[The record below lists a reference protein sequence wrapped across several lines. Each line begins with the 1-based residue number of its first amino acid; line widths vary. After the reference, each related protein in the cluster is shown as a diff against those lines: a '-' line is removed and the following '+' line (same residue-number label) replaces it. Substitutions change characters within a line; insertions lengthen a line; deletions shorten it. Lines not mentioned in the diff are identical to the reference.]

1 MSAIKQ
7 IGLLF
12 AILLVTAFRT
22 SAPAQGITGLTYAT
36 HHLHQ
41 SSDKSKTIVDIAYDS
56 ASAEEDQDTADEGL
70 SLFADAPTLLTF
82 FFSPV
87 CCLSE
92 TGLVNTSGN
101 PARVSRPYYLLFHS
115 LRIPSC

>member
-12 AILLVTAFRT
+12 AILLVTALRT
-22 SAPAQGITGLTYAT
+22 TAPAQGITGLTYAT

-41 SSDKSKTIVDIAYDS
+41 ASDKAKTIVDIAYDS
-56 ASAEEDQDTADEGL
+56 ANVEEDQDTSDDGL
-70 SLFADAPTLLTF
+70 SLFADCPALVSF
-82 FFSPV
+82 FFTPV
-87 CCLSE
+87 CQSIE
-92 TGLVNTSGN
+92 TGIVNTSGK
-101 PARVSRPYYLLFHS
+101 PIGVSRPYYLLFHS